1 MGTELSC
8 SAAGKPWQNGFM
20 ERWFGGFKLELG
32 ALTRFTDIAKL
43 HEGIALQVHYY
54 NHERIHTALRMSPA
68 AYAARLMAAT
78 PLRKRRDR
86 VLQKVR
92 G

>member
-1 MGTELSC
+1 
-8 SAAGKPWQNGFM
+8 M

-32 ALTRFTDIAKL
+32 LLAQFEDIAKL
-43 HEGIALQVHYY
+43 HEGIALQVYYY
-54 NHERIHTALRMSPA
+54 NTKRIHTALRMSPA
-68 AYAARLMAAT
+68 AYAARLKAST
-78 PLRKRRDR
+78 DEREL